1 MKDWIKL
8 SLAPKLV
15 EKLVWVPVILCT
27 IMPKLAVF
35 KENERLDKT
44 QFSTKIGGKT
54 SLGPSHFVH
63 YYAETGPFQGK

>member
-1 MKDWIKL
+1 MIVFVQVRAVKIYV
-8 SLAPKLV
+8 AAV
-15 EKLVWVPVILCT
+15 EAL
-27 IMPKLAVF
+27 

-63 YYAETGPFQGK
+63 YYAETGRFQGK